1 MTFTGVTGAEFGFI
15 LNALIKGQER
25 KMSQFFRHI
34 QKQDDFACANY
45 LVDYKW
51 FSFEKPEYRTILE
64 EALEITSDDF
74 RKKIIKRL
82 KWEGQSRLAQWIET
96 IGG

>member
-1 MTFTGVTGAEFGFI
+1 
-15 LNALIKGQER
+15 
-25 KMSQFFRHI
+25 MSQFFRHI